1 MSKLDES
8 NASNAQVG
16 SFQPEPKCP
25 ANQKG
30 VSKFFSQSQPRNH
43 LDGVHF
49 LTEYKEVWLMSSSV
63 YF

>member
-8 NASNAQVG
+8 ITSSAQVG
-16 SFQPEPKCP
+16 CFQPEPKWP

-49 LTEYKEVWLMSSSV
+49 LTEYKEVWCNCSCV
-63 YF
+63 DF

>member
-8 NASNAQVG
+8 NASSAQVG

-25 ANQKG
+25 ANQKE

-43 LDGVHF
+43 LDGVHL
-49 LTEYKEVWLMSSSV
+49 LTEHMEVWCICSCV
-63 YF
+63 DF